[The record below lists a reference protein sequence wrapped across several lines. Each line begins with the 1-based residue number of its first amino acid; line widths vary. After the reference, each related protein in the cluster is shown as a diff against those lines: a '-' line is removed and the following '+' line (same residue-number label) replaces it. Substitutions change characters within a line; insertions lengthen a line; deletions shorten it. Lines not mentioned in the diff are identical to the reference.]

1 MRQQS
6 ITQSSHG
13 GIPSLRSRLLLGD
26 WGPVVRDPLD
36 VLRILYVAGATAWVV
51 LSGAAWDGLV
61 GASLVILAARLL
73 NLPRAFDLALIVAM
87 ALTGWGSALHFYGN
101 WGPYDNVVH
110 LLFPLF
116 IVPVAYIL
124 LVRLGVLPELRDL
137 QQPHHQLGFFLIAFA
152 IGMAFGGGWEVIE
165 WVLDQLTGEHRVKDA
180 ADTANDLISTVF
192 GSAGAGLTLIVWSRR
207 GWGCRRLPAHVV
219 RERLTERRL
228 ARRPSGHRSRDRL
241 SKAPRLAE

>member
-1 MRQQS
+1 V
-6 ITQSSHG
+6 
-13 GIPSLRSRLLLGD
+13 LLGD

-36 VLRILYVAGATAWVV
+36 VLRLLYFAGTIAWVATG
-51 LSGAAWDGLV
+51 GAAWDGLV

-73 NLPRAFDLALIVAM
+73 NLPRAFDLALIAAM
-87 ALTGWGSALHFYGN
+87 TLTGWGSALHFYGN

-124 LVRLGVLPELRDL
+124 LVRLGVLPELGDL

-152 IGMAFGGGWEVIE
+152 IGMAFGASWEAIE
-165 WVLDQLTGEHRVKDA
+165 WVLDQWTGEHRVRDA

-192 GSAGAGLTLIVWSRR
+192 GSAGAGLTLILWSRR
-207 GWGCRRLPAHVV
+207 GWGCKRLPAHVV
-219 RERLTERRL
+219 RERLAQRRL
-228 ARRPSGHRSRDRL
+228 ARQPTGDRSHDRPST
-241 SKAPRLAE
+241 APRLAK

>member
-1 MRQQS
+1 MTRQP
-6 ITQSSHG
+6 IAQSSG
-13 GIPSLRSRLLLGD
+13 GGAPSLRSRLLLGD

-36 VLRILYVAGATAWVV
+36 VLRLLYLAGTVAWVATG
-51 LSGAAWDGLV
+51 GAAWDGLV
-61 GASLVILAARLL
+61 GASLVILVGRLL
-73 NLPRAFDLALIVAM
+73 SLPRAFDLALIAAM
-87 ALTGWGSALHFYGN
+87 TLTGWGSALHFYGN

-152 IGMAFGGGWEVIE
+152 IGMAFGATWEVIE
-165 WVLDQLTGEHRVKDA
+165 WALDQWTGTHRVKDA

-192 GSAGAGLTLIVWSRR
+192 GSVGAGLTLIVWSRR
-207 GWGCRRLPAHVV
+207 GWGCRRLPAAVV
-219 RERLTERRL
+219 RERLAERRL
-228 ARRPSGHRSRDRL
+228 ARRASGDRSRDRL
-241 SKAPRLAE
+241 STAPRLAE